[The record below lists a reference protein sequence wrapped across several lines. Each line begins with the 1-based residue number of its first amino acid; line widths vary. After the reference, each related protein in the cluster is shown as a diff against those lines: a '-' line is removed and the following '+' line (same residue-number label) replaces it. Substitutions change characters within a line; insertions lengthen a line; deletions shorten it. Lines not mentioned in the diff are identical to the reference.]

1 MIENIRL
8 AFQGIW
14 SHKLRS
20 VLTML
25 GIIIGI
31 AAIITIVSTI
41 KGTNEQIKENL
52 IGAGN
57 NVVTVQLNQSGY
69 PYDMSWGSIP
79 AGVRTITE
87 ETRLE
92 LEEISGVE
100 KATVYNS
107 RSYASQVFYGNTQF
121 NGAVY
126 GIDSHYMSVYGYQVK
141 SGRGFTESDYANF
154 RKVILLDTVAVS
166 NLFGGENPVGK
177 SLEIS
182 NDVFTVVGVVAL
194 SEEFIPTINTLND
207 YWLYA
212 DTSSGSIYMPATVWP
227 TAFRFD
233 EPQNVALKTKNTDV
247 MTTAGKE
254 AADLLTQK
262 QIVNQNG
269 SFDYRSQDM
278 LEQAQQL
285 QSMSESTNA
294 QLIWIA
300 SISLIVGGIGVM
312 NIMLVSVTERTSEIG
327 LKKAIGAKK
336 KRIALQFLTEAAVL
350 TSLGGIVGVI
360 SGVGLAELI
369 SNVMQIP
376 VAISVPAIMISVVF
390 SMLIGIVFGLV
401 PAVKAANL
409 NPIEA
414 LRRN

>member
-1 MIENIRL
+1 MFENMRL

-57 NVVTVQLNQSGY
+57 NVVTVQLNQGGY
-69 PYDMSWGSIP
+69 PYDLSWNSVP
-79 AGVRTITE
+79 TGVRTITE
-87 ETRLE
+87 ETHKE
-92 LEEISGVE
+92 LGKIEGAE
-100 KATVYNS
+100 KVSLYTS
-107 RSYASQVFYGNTQF
+107 RSYAEQVYYRNTQF
-121 NGAVY
+121 NGNVL
-126 GIDSHYMSVYGYQVK
+126 GIDENYLSVYGYQVK
-141 SGRGFTESDYANF
+141 QGRGFTSADYENF
-154 RKVILLDTVAVS
+154 RKVILLDTTAV
-166 NLFGGENPVGK
+166 NTLFAGENPIGESVELQG
-177 SLEIS
+177 
-182 NDVFTVVGVVAL
+182 DVFTVVGVVAL
-194 SEEFIPTINTLND
+194 SDTFAPTINSIND

-212 DTSSGSIYMPATVWP
+212 DTSSGAIYMPDAVWP
-227 TAFRFD
+227 TAYRFD
-233 EPQNVALKTKNTDV
+233 EPQNVAIKVDNTDV
-247 MTTAGKE
+247 MASVGKE

-262 QIVNQNG
+262 QIMDQN
-269 SFDYRSQDM
+269 SDFDYRSQDM

-285 QSMSESTNA
+285 QSMSESTNI

-312 NIMLVSVTERTSEIG
+312 NIMLVSVTERTAEIG
-327 LKKAIGAKK
+327 LKKALGAKK
-336 KRIALQFLTEAAVL
+336 RRIRMQFLTEAAVL
-350 TSLGGIVGVI
+350 TSLGGIIGVA
-360 SGVGLAELI
+360 SGIGLAELI
-369 SNVMQIP
+369 SNMMQIP
-376 VAISVPAIMISVVF
+376 VSVSVPAILISVVF
-390 SMLIGIVFGLV
+390 YTVIGIVFGLV

-414 LRRN
+414 LRHN